1 MNDNT
6 TIGERR
12 LVWDRQ
18 RDAFVDAPEAAKAKT
33 QAGFIK
39 GPLPLEWMR
48 AAARMPGRTLQ
59 VALVLWY
66 LAGLKRSDT
75 VRLSSEQL
83 DAVGVS
89 RDAKYDALQRLRAA
103 GLVTVDQ
110 QPGRAPVV
118 TLVRSSK

>member
-1 MNDNT
+1 MSDCKT
-6 TIGERR
+6 DGERR

-18 RDAFVDAPEAAKAKT
+18 RDAFVDEHEAAKAKT
-33 QAGFIK
+33 PARFIK
-39 GPLPLEWMR
+39 GPLPLEWMQ

-66 LAGLKRSDT
+66 LVGLKRSDT

-89 RDAKYDALQRLRAA
+89 RDAKYDALQRLSAT
-103 GLVTVDQ
+103 GLVTVEQ
-110 QPGRAPVV
+110 RPGRAPVV
-118 TLVRSSK
+118 TVVRSYK

>member
-1 MNDNT
+1 MSDTN

-18 RDAFVDAPEAAKAKT
+18 SEAFVDVHEATKAKA

-39 GPLPLEWMR
+39 GPLPLDWMQ

-66 LAGLKRSDT
+66 LAGLKKTDT
-75 VRLSSEQL
+75 VRLSSEQM

-89 RDAKYDALQRLRAA
+89 RDAKYEALQRLSAA
-103 GLVTVDQ
+103 GLVAVDQ
-110 QPGRAPVV
+110 RPGRAPVV
-118 TLVRSSK
+118 TLVRSTA

>member
-1 MNDNT
+1 MNANT
-6 TIGERR
+6 TDGERR

-18 RDAFVDAPEAAKAKT
+18 RDAFVDAHEAPKAKT

-39 GPLPLEWMR
+39 GPLPLDWMQ

-89 RDAKYDALQRLRAA
+89 RDAKYDALQRLSAA

-110 QPGRAPVV
+110 RPGRVPVV

>member
-6 TIGERR
+6 TVGERR

-18 RDAFVDAPEAAKAKT
+18 REAFVDAQEVTKAKA
-33 QAGFIK
+33 QVGFIK
-39 GPLPLEWMR
+39 GPLPLGWMQ

-66 LAGLKRSDT
+66 LAGLKKSDT
-75 VRLSSEQL
+75 VRLSSEQM

-89 RDAKYDALQRLRAA
+89 REAKYEALQRLSAA
-103 GLVTVDQ
+103 GLVSVDQ
-110 QPGRAPVV
+110 RPGRAPVV
-118 TLVRSSK
+118 TLVRSAT

>member
-1 MNDNT
+1 MST
-6 TIGERR
+6 TTPIGERR

-18 RDAFVDAPEAAKAKT
+18 LNEFVDAQEATTAKAR
-33 QAGFIK
+33 AGFIK
-39 GPLPLEWMR
+39 GPLPLDWMQ

-66 LAGLKRSDT
+66 LAGLKKSDT
-75 VRLSSEQL
+75 VRLSSEHL

-89 RDAKYDALQRLRAA
+89 RDAKYEALQRLSAA

-110 QPGRAPVV
+110 RPGRAPVV
-118 TLVRSSK
+118 TLVRSTA